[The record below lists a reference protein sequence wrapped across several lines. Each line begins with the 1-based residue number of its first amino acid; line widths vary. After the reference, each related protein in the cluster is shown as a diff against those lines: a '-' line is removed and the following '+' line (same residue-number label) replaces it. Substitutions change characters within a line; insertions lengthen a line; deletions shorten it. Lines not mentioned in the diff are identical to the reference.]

1 MKIVINYMSRFFR
14 GKLKIVLK
22 DVAKQSAQQKT
33 KKSGKKKQQPGSKK
47 QSPKNKCVTKYK
59 KKQKEPKKKK
69 GKSVNSLPASEFDN
83 EPDTSTEKVIPNN
96 SIDLS
101 NKESLSEEERN
112 VNGVKESNDSRLS
125 NEAVTGTQG
134 IKEVQEHV
142 PKHKK
147 KKTSVTIVDLG
158 LNSDCSEQDSQVWEH
173 KSEDESQ
180 PKMQVKLASVDGENI
195 VEPESSL
202 HKDTKEKQDAEAEC
216 SFQQNQEGI
225 QEKLDVEISVQKENE
240 EKQDA
245 DRDSTIEHIME
256 DNENLDIRRES
267 SVQKEIQQH
276 AEGRSSS
283 ELMEEEIKEKLD
295 VQVESEDS
303 EDSIQQGI
311 QQKRDAEPELPL
323 QEEINKKLDVKHD
336 DSLKEKIDMER
347 DVQLVSPESEVQKE
361 IEEKSVESNSVT
373 NEIHLELTVFTPKA
387 SEITKEAKIS
397 HSDSDS
403 ETRGLKEKL
412 VEKCE
417 ITVVTDRPN
426 VKDTGEN
433 CQINV
438 VTDRPNVKDPLISG
452 GTLQED
458 AQESSDAEERDKIQR
473 KSDELF
479 SSDEENRSSYP
490 IVQEILEKWEAHE
503 QKQKDEVVLRSPEA
517 YRLENKD
524 ELLTDEIHKNVVIVS
539 VTGEEVNS
547 GQVESTSD
555 TTISTT
561 NTASDSDSGPEL
573 IITRKKKRK
582 K

>member
-1 MKIVINYMSRFFR
+1 MKIVINYMSHFFR

-69 GKSVNSLPASEFDN
+69 GSVNSLPASEFDN

-96 SIDLS
+96 SINLS

-147 KKTSVTIVDLG
+147 KKTSVTTVDLG

-336 DSLKEKIDMER
+336 DSLKEKTDMER

-397 HSDSDS
+397 RSDSDS

-503 QKQKDEVVLRSPEA
+503 QKQKDELVLRSPEA

-539 VTGEEVNS
+539 ATGEEVNS

-555 TTISTT
+555 TTISTA